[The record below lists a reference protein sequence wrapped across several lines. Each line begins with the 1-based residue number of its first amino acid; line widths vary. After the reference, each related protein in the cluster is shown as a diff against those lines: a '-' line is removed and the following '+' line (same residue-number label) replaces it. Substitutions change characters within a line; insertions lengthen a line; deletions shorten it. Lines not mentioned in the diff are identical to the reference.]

1 MQINNKTIQ
10 YIKNAFLLAWF
21 DTLIRYKKSFI
32 GPFWYTITNFCGI
45 VVFSVV
51 WAGLVNEELD
61 VFVPKLTVGLILWQ
75 MISGV
80 LTEAPRMLTENV
92 SMLRNVKIPLWF
104 LTVRLMGRQLI
115 NFSHNILLIVAVFI
129 YYGINP
135 GMNIIYSIIGVMILI
150 FELSLVAHILAGV
163 GARFRDVRFAMETF
177 VPFLFFVS
185 PIFFKS
191 ESVANNL
198 MWYNPISYMI
208 EVVREPLLGQVPTA
222 MLYQRFGLI
231 VVATLLLT
239 VVFNKIAKGK
249 QIYWIN

>member
-1 MQINNKTIQ
+1 MKSSKVTMQ

-51 WAGLVNEELD
+51 WAGLVNEELN
-61 VFVPKLTVGLILWQ
+61 VFVPKLTVGLVLWQ

-115 NFSHNILLIVAVFI
+115 NFSHNLLLIAMVLI
-129 YYGINP
+129 HYNINP
-135 GMNIIYSIIGVMILI
+135 GINILYSIVGIMVLI
-150 FELSLVAHILAGV
+150 IELSFIAHILAGV

-191 ESVANNL
+191 ESVANHF
-198 MWYNPISYMI
+198 MWFNPISYMI
-208 EVVREPLLGQVPTA
+208 EVVREPLLGKIPAAT
-222 MLYQRFGLI
+222 LYQRFGLI
-231 VVATLLLT
+231 MVATMFLIMI
-239 VVFNKIAKGK
+239 FNKIAKGR